1 MKKFPIT
8 QSQDKGPGLKVRQ
21 DASFNWVKQLTIN
34 QSGGVWAGLFTLVML
49 GKLVDVC
56 FLTGTDFTSG
66 SLSVYGIV
74 IGAFA
79 TSKTISKFVNGKNG
93 NTVSED

>member
-1 MKKFPIT
+1 MK
-8 QSQDKGPGLKVRQ
+8 QDKPV
-21 DASFNWVKQLTIN
+21 FNWVKQLTIN

-49 GKLVDVC
+49 GKLIFVC
-56 FLTGTDFTSG
+56 FLDGADFTSS

-93 NTVSED
+93 NTVNED